1 MLKGNIDYFKSKPVN
16 IPKITILLDN
26 GYHSQKLEEQL
37 KKVYPQIMNKIRFKL
52 SPKPSIEQK
61 QKAGKTGFVPVQA
74 RWVIE
79 RTNSWME
86 RCKSLVK
93 NFERTL
99 AHATTKVN
107 LCFVRADASEIG
119 GWLNRSQMGSIQ
131 RIRIVVG
138 VDKFVNVSPR
148 YAVVE
153 LF

>member
-1 MLKGNIDYFKSKPVN
+1 
-16 IPKITILLDN
+16 
-26 GYHSQKLEEQL
+26 
-37 KKVYPQIMNKIRFKL
+37 MNKIRFKL

-61 QKAGKTGFVPVQA
+61 KQEGNAGFVPVQA

-107 LCFVRADASEIG
+107 LCFVR
-119 GWLNRSQMGSIQ
+119 LMLQ
-131 RIRIVVG
+131 RLATG
-138 VDKFVNVSPR
+138 
-148 YAVVE
+148 
-153 LF
+153 

>member
-1 MLKGNIDYFKSKPVN
+1 LAGSPTAVAMFHPTENCC
-16 IPKITILLDN
+16 
-26 GYHSQKLEEQL
+26 
-37 KKVYPQIMNKIRFKL
+37 KL

-79 RTNSWME
+79 RSNSWIE

-107 LCFVRADASEIG
+107 LCFVR
-119 GWLNRSQMGSIQ
+119 LMLQ
-131 RIRIVVG
+131 RLATG
-138 VDKFVNVSPR
+138 
-148 YAVVE
+148 
-153 LF
+153 